1 MPFLHA
7 LVLFTRS
14 SSSGRQPESSLAS
27 YRRKRT
33 KAGFNLVEVVL
44 AMCVIAIA
52 FTSLFGVM
60 PVALQNYRH
69 AMSMTTAA
77 NILAKVSS
85 DLQQTSADQINLMV
99 GTAPNKRYFDDEGQ
113 DVTGTSHQGAALYE
127 VDYRAIPAKTSVFNT
142 DNPALIPI
150 TLDLYSVHNSVA
162 APTPLAT
169 KTLFIAC
176 PSPAS

>member
-1 MPFLHA
+1 MTTHSSPIQASATAHPTGSRCAA
-7 LVLFTRS
+7 LSKER
-14 SSSGRQPESSLAS
+14 AS
-27 YRRKRT
+27 

-77 NILAKVSS
+77 NILAKVSN
-85 DLQQTSADQINLMV
+85 DLQQTSADQILLII
-99 GTAPNKRYFDDEGQ
+99 GTSPSPRYFDDDGQ
-113 DVTGTSHQGAALYE
+113 DVTVTSRQGQALYE
-127 VDYRAIPAKTSVFNT
+127 VIYRAIPQKTTVFTT

-150 TLDLYSVHNSVA
+150 TIDLYSIHN
-162 APTPLAT
+162 
-169 KTLFIAC
+169 
-176 PSPAS
+176 